1 MAFITE
7 TDLYRAMR
15 KEYIDEIKLQDDAL
29 PDHCISAA
37 LEEMKTYLR
46 ETYDTATIFGKAD
59 DERDK
64 LLVTF
69 VVDVAIYNLIELV
82 PVGVDVEQKRLR
94 YKRAIDWLKGVQ
106 KGDVKPDLPI
116 LENSIA
122 QNAILATSAEMRETR
137 Y

>member
-1 MAFITE
+1 MAFIAE

-15 KEYIDEIKLQDDAL
+15 SEYIAEIKRTDDAL

-37 LEEMKTYLR
+37 ISEMKTYLR
-46 ETYDTATIFGKAD
+46 ETFDTEAIFSATD
-59 DERDK
+59 TDRDS

-69 VVDVAIYNLIELV
+69 CVDIAIYNLIELV

-106 KGDVKPDLPI
+106 KSEIKPDLPI
-116 LENSIA
+116 LENSPA
-122 QNAILATSAEMRETR
+122 QAAIIYGSVERKEMR